1 MEFKDHKYF
10 VGDYLNH
17 LVFGYTKRTNGLS
30 AYPKNNFNM
39 ALYIEDDEHN
49 VHTHQEMLAGEI
61 NVDSSRWVL
70 PVQKHGTQVCEVTQA
85 DKGKN
90 VKHLTDELYG
100 YDGLYTYDDI
110 MLAMN
115 YADCVPIYIFSDV
128 NHFVALAH
136 AGWRG
141 TSQNIMHN
149 ILDEYKGSPEDLT
162 VIIGVSI
169 NATSFSVNDDVINAI
184 KDKYLKDAIETGK
197 DGYQLDLKTVNKNQ
211 ALEFGI
217 SEENIYITPMGTE
230 DTDKFF
236 SYRIESGKTGRALA
250 FIGRCVHD

>member
-10 VGDYLNH
+10 VGDYLNN

-30 AYPKNNFNM
+30 AYPKNSFNM
-39 ALYIEDDEHN
+39 ALYIEDDEYN
-49 VHTHQEMLAGEI
+49 VHTHQEMLAEEI
-61 NVDSSRWVL
+61 NVGSPHWVL
-70 PVQKHGTQVCEVTQA
+70 PIQKHGAKVCEVTQA

-90 VKHLTDELYG
+90 VKYLTDELYG
-100 YDGLYTYDDI
+100 YDGLYTYDDVL
-110 MLAMN
+110 LAMN
-115 YADCVPIYIFSDV
+115 YADCVPIYIFSNV

-141 TSQNIMHN
+141 TSQNIMYN
-149 ILDEYKGSPEDLT
+149 ILDEYNGSPGDLT
-162 VIIGVSI
+162 VVIGVSI
-169 NATSFSVNDDVINAI
+169 NAPYFSVNNDVIEAI
-184 KDKYLKDAIETGK
+184 KDEYLEGAVEVVK

-217 SEENIYITPMGTE
+217 LEENIYITPMGTE

-250 FIGRCVHD
+250 FIGRHSHD